1 MGEIGHCLYWP
12 HLEIPLGLIYWI
24 VIVFR
29 CIQQEILERQ
39 GVIQV
44 IVRRRLYGA
53 DHLSLEATGFIDD
66 LSITFAINVTC

>member
-1 MGEIGHCLYWP
+1 MGENSHCLHWP

-24 VIVFR
+24 VIFFR
-29 CIQQEILERQ
+29 CIQPEVLGRQ

-66 LSITFAINVTC
+66 LSITFAINVT